1 MPNEL
6 DRRLAQHRKRLEA
19 VGQHQVLR
27 FWGEL
32 NDAQRRELLSD
43 LDQVDIEQV
52 AVLARDH
59 LQAQPHVGALG
70 KLEPASFMPAR
81 PDIELVGQYADAV
94 RRGQELISGGKVAA
108 LTVAGGQG
116 TRLGFDGPKG
126 AMPVSPVKGKSLFE
140 WFAETVLAVGRR
152 YGCHVPWYIMT
163 SPANDAATKEC
174 FRQHNCFALPPDDV
188 TFFQQGVMPAFD
200 RQGRILLADRSRLAL
215 SPDGHGGTLLALAH
229 SGALADMARRGVEYI
244 SYFQVDNPLVKA
256 VDPLFIGLHAT
267 GASEMSSKCL
277 PKSDDFERV
286 GNFAISDGKLTVIEY
301 SDLPPELA
309 RARNEDGSRRYDAG
323 SPAIHVLSR
332 AFVERLTAD
341 KEGFGLP
348 WHRADKK
355 VSYVDDAGRR
365 VEPVEPNGVK
375 LETFIFDALPLA
387 KNPLILQTT
396 RAEQFSPVKNA
407 SGNDSLQTAQRDMV
421 RRAATWLE
429 AAGCQVPR
437 RSDGEP
443 DAMIEIS
450 PLLALDRDELCEKLT
465 SPPSIARG
473 QEVYLQ

>member
-6 DRRLAQHRKRLEA
+6 DTRLEQYRKRLAA
-19 VGQHQVLR
+19 VGQDQVLR
-27 FWGEL
+27 FWRQL
-32 NDAQRRELLSD
+32 NDCQRRELLSD
-43 LDQVDIEQV
+43 LDQVDIERV
-52 AVLARDH
+52 AALLRDH
-59 LQAQPHVGALG
+59 LQPRPHVGGLG
-70 KLEPASFMPAR
+70 KLEPAPFLRAR
-81 PDIELVGQYADAV
+81 PDIEQVGRYADAV
-94 RRGQELISGGKVAA
+94 RRGQDLISEGKVAA

-126 AMPVSPVKGKSLFE
+126 AMPVSPVKGKSLFH

-152 YGCHVPWYIMT
+152 YGCRLPWYIMT
-163 SPANDAATKEC
+163 SPANDAATKEF
-174 FRQHNCFALPPDDV
+174 FRQHNWFDLPAEDV

-200 RQGRILLADRSRLAL
+200 REGRVLLADRSRLAL
-215 SPDGHGGTLLALAH
+215 SPDGHGGTLLALDH

-244 SYFQVDNPLVKA
+244 SYFQVDNPLVKV
-256 VDPLFIGLHAT
+256 VDPLFIGLHAAS
-267 GASEMSSKCL
+267 GSEMSGRCL

-332 AFVERLTAD
+332 TFVEGLTAE

-348 WHRADKK
+348 WHRAEKK

-365 VEPVEPNGVK
+365 VDPDQPNGIK

-407 SGNDSLQTAQRDMV
+407 SGSDSLQTAQRDII
-421 RRAATWLE
+421 RRTATWLE
-429 AAGCQVPR
+429 AAGCHVPR

-443 DAMIEIS
+443 DAVIEIS
-450 PLLALDRDELCEKLT
+450 PLLALDPDELCEKLT
-465 SPPSIARG
+465 GPPSISRG
-473 QEVYLQ
+473 QQVYLE

>member
-6 DRRLAQHRKRLEA
+6 DKRLEQYRKRLEA
-19 VGQHQVLR
+19 VGQDQVLR
-27 FWGEL
+27 FWEHL
-32 NDAQRRELLSD
+32 NDSERRALLSD
-43 LDQVDIEQV
+43 LDQVDFERV
-52 AVLARDH
+52 AALLPDH
-59 LQAQPHVGALG
+59 LQPRLPVGEPG
-70 KLEPASFMPAR
+70 KLEPPPFMPAR
-81 PDIELVGQYADAV
+81 PDIEQVGHYADAV

-126 AMPVSPVKGKSLFE
+126 AMPISPVKGKSLFQ
-140 WFAETVLAVGRR
+140 WFAETVLAVGKR
-152 YGCHVPWYIMT
+152 YGCHLPWYIMT
-163 SPANDAATKEC
+163 SPANDAATKEF
-174 FRQHNCFALPPDDV
+174 FRQHEWFALPADDV

-200 RQGRILLADRSRLAL
+200 RRGRILLADRNRLAL
-215 SPDGHGGTLLALAH
+215 SPDGHGGTLPALAH

-244 SYFQVDNPLVKA
+244 SYFQVDNPLVNA
-256 VDPLFIGLHAT
+256 VDPLFIGLHAAS
-267 GASEMSSKCL
+267 GSEMSSKCL
-277 PKSDDFERV
+277 AKSDDFERV

-341 KEGFGLP
+341 TEGFGLP

-355 VSYVDDAGRR
+355 VSHLDDAGRR
-365 VEPVEPNGVK
+365 IEPIEPNAIK
-375 LETFIFDALPLA
+375 LEMFIFDALPLA
-387 KNPLILQTT
+387 KNPLILQIT

-407 SGNDSLQTAQRDMV
+407 SGSDSVQTTQRDMI

-429 AAGCQVPR
+429 AAGCRVPR

-443 DAMIEIS
+443 NAVIEIS

-465 SPPSIARG
+465 DPPNISAG
-473 QEVYLQ
+473 QQVYLE